1 MKQDKALEACVKAGV
16 VNQDPEIVSG
26 VPVFPGTRV
35 PVRMLL
41 NWLENGDSLEM
52 FLYDFPSV
60 SKEQVFGLLEFAFE
74 KTIGPRD
81 EENPLR

>member
-1 MKQDKALEACVKAGV
+1 MKQDKAIETGVKAGV
-16 VNQDPEIVSG
+16 VNQDPGIVSG
-26 VPVFPGTRV
+26 APVFPGTRV

-41 NWLENGDSLEM
+41 NWLENGDSVEM

-60 SKEQVFGLLEFAFE
+60 SKEQVFNLLEFAFE

-81 EENPLR
+81 ADNPLR